1 MFDAAPKRPSLRLSC
16 SRKLGSVCSGVT
28 LQRHT
33 LAILWFLIIE
43 RKSCQNNFPGASLLS
58 VQCTVHSVR
67 ASSAASVLFREV
79 RQRVFCPPGQPWIHY
94 FSLVLHQSF
103 VFLWIQNFLGLLY
116 LRFVS
121 NPRIKRQAKDCL
133 RKTERKDRLKLFLCF
148 LRLESKDKT
157 GGGKL
162 QRKQGLEK
170 QLRHHSAAVQT
181 GGKWKYT
188 KTDRWTLTKQR
199 HVIPKFHA
207 LETFNSPFSFG
218 YFTCF
223 LG

>member
-1 MFDAAPKRPSLRLSC
+1 MPFQYLLTTSI
-16 SRKLGSVCSGVT
+16 
-28 LQRHT
+28 H
-33 LAILWFLIIE
+33 ILT
-43 RKSCQNNFPGASLLS
+43 CQ
-58 VQCTVHSVR
+58 
-67 ASSAASVLFREV
+67 
-79 RQRVFCPPGQPWIHY
+79 
-94 FSLVLHQSF
+94 
-103 VFLWIQNFLGLLY
+103 
-116 LRFVS
+116 
-121 NPRIKRQAKDCL
+121 
-133 RKTERKDRLKLFLCF
+133 KLFLCF
-148 LRLESKDKT
+148 HCLISKDKSKT

-218 YFTCF
+218 NLFFGLVLNPTENKTPQELRKLPFTSYLESQEWISNVGIELLGQLKILMRNARRQRDRVLPSAMTFRF
-223 LG
+223 LSLRLFMASILPIKDLLLSI